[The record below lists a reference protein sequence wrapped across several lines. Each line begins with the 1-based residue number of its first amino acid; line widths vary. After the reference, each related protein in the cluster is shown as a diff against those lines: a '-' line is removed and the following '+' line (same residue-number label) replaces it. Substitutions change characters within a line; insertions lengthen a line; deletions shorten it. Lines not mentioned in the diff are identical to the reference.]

1 MGIEEVTSYRAYCD
15 FGDNSPENREYC
27 GEVFEG
33 DFGESLSDSDFQ
45 LGRDLLAAGWIVDL
59 DDSGWPA
66 RYASFR
72 CPEHKEKP

>member
-15 FGDNSPENREYC
+15 YDIGTEYC

-33 DFGESLSDSDFQ
+33 DFGETLVDNDFQ
-45 LGRDLLAAGWIVDL
+45 LGRDLLAAGWAVDL

-66 RYASFR
+66 RYASVR